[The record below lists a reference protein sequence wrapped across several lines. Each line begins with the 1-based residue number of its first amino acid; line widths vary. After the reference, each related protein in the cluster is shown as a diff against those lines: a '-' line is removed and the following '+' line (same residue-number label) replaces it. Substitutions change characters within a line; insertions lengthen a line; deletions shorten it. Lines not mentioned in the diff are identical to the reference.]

1 MSRRV
6 LNQKGFSLIETVIAM
21 AIIIIV
27 TVSALT
33 MVTSSLN
40 ITKKEIYT
48 SKAQYFAADSLE
60 AFRIAEDAA
69 QFEETIAFAGGYSYF
84 DVDENL
90 YIYYLENSGYT
101 AEISLA
107 YSDIN
112 RSEFCVIIKDE
123 SGNQIFEYHFQKGDS
138 K

>member
-1 MSRRV
+1 MVRIFRSLFLLLSNAAVLPERGMKMSRRV

-84 DVDENL
+84 DVDENI
-90 YIYYLENSGYT
+90 YIYIILKT
-101 AEISLA
+101 AGTRR
-107 YSDIN
+107 
-112 RSEFCVIIKDE
+112 RSRLRIPI
-123 SGNQIFEYHFQKGDS
+123 
-138 K
+138 